1 MADIPSDKQLS
12 ELLGGGESE
21 STSGVDFG
29 YYLHLLLRYIWLFL
43 AIALICAAVGAYMA
57 LRQPEKYTATAV
69 IQVEQQ
75 EQRVLKTE
83 ETVRLES
90 PDFLTTFVAT
100 LTGDSFLVRVAK
112 AANLLND
119 PEFFAPRPEP
129 YTDAEIAD
137 RMRSI
142 VSAEVRK
149 LSTSLTRLID
159 VSVTDTD
166 PKRAELIAGT
176 LVKEFTRQ
184 AIEQRMAA
192 AQVANDFLRDEAEKL
207 KTKLETSEQK
217 LQKYKEEQNAVS
229 LQEDQNITVQKLKEL
244 NAQVGEA
251 KNQRIK
257 LESDLDR
264 LKRIPATDLDQMLQI
279 PSVSGIQQVQA
290 LRAQIV
296 TAEANL
302 AATKK
307 RYLPQHPQTIQATTQ
322 LGELRSALSAT
333 LKNAGE
339 TLNTQYQAAV
349 DAENKLNEALKEQ
362 EQDALDLNK
371 IAIPY
376 NVLQREVDSDRA
388 MYDAINAR
396 LRETNVSLGVE
407 SIPFRI
413 VQEPLAA
420 KMVPRPLL
428 KWLGLGLFIGI
439 ALGAGTIF
447 GLDMLDSSLRY
458 VDQAENFLKLPV
470 LAVVSELE
478 SQRGDKIPSVFPDTS
493 HSQQAEV
500 FRHMRTTLSLL
511 GDEAH
516 RRSFLVTSAIPGEGK
531 TFCAYNAAMA
541 FAAEGQKTVL
551 VDADLRMPAV
561 HRIFSDSEGARR
573 HLGLSDYL
581 GGETEIDRIIM
592 AGPQENLSAICA
604 GGKTSNPGE
613 LLGTDGFVTLMKT
626 LTERFDRVIIDSAPV
641 NAVSDTL
648 RITPLADY
656 VCLVVRAA
664 KTPKKAL
671 ARGKKLIENARGK
684 LAGFI
689 LNRVHLGRD
698 SAYHFYH
705 YAYGHSDTKASRGS
719 KKSSAGGH
727 A

>member
-1 MADIPSDKQLS
+1 
-12 ELLGGGESE
+12 
-21 STSGVDFG
+21 
-29 YYLHLLLRYIWLFL
+29 
-43 AIALICAAVGAYMA
+43 
-57 LRQPEKYTATAV
+57 
-69 IQVEQQ
+69 
-75 EQRVLKTE
+75 
-83 ETVRLES
+83 
-90 PDFLTTFVAT
+90 
-100 LTGDSFLVRVAK
+100 
-112 AANLLND
+112 
-119 PEFFAPRPEP
+119 
-129 YTDAEIAD
+129 
-137 RMRSI
+137 
-142 VSAEVRK
+142 
-149 LSTSLTRLID
+149 
-159 VSVTDTD
+159 
-166 PKRAELIAGT
+166 
-176 LVKEFTRQ
+176 
-184 AIEQRMAA
+184 
-192 AQVANDFLRDEAEKL
+192 
-207 KTKLETSEQK
+207 
-217 LQKYKEEQNAVS
+217 
-229 LQEDQNITVQKLKEL
+229 
-244 NAQVGEA
+244 
-251 KNQRIK
+251 
-257 LESDLDR
+257 
-264 LKRIPATDLDQMLQI
+264 
-279 PSVSGIQQVQA
+279 
-290 LRAQIV
+290 
-296 TAEANL
+296 
-302 AATKK
+302 
-307 RYLPQHPQTIQATTQ
+307 
-322 LGELRSALSAT
+322 
-333 LKNAGE
+333 
-339 TLNTQYQAAV
+339 
-349 DAENKLNEALKEQ
+349 
-362 EQDALDLNK
+362 
-371 IAIPY
+371 
-376 NVLQREVDSDRA
+376 
-388 MYDAINAR
+388 
-396 LRETNVSLGVE
+396 
-407 SIPFRI
+407 
-413 VQEPLAA
+413 
-420 KMVPRPLL
+420 
-428 KWLGLGLFIGI
+428 
-439 ALGAGTIF
+439 
-447 GLDMLDSSLRY
+447 MLDSSLRY

-478 SQRGDKIPSVFPDTS
+478 GQRGDKIPSVFPDTS
-493 HSQQAEV
+493 HSQQAEA
-500 FRHMRTTLSLL
+500 FRHMRTTLSLS

>member
-12 ELLGGGESE
+12 ELLGGGESD
-21 STSGVDFG
+21 SASGFDLG

-43 AIALICAAVGAYMA
+43 AIVLICAAVGAYMA
-57 LRQPEKYTATAV
+57 LRQTEKYTATAV

-75 EQRVLKTE
+75 EQRVLRTE

-90 PDFLTTFVAT
+90 PDFLTTIVAT

-119 PEFFAPRPEP
+119 PEFFEPRPEP
-129 YTDAEIAD
+129 YSDAEIAD
-137 RMRSI
+137 RMRAM
-142 VSAEVRK
+142 VSATVRK
-149 LSTSLTRLID
+149 GTRLID
-159 VSVTDTD
+159 VAATDTSAE
-166 PKRAELIAGT
+166 RAQLIAQT
-176 LVKEFTRQ
+176 VVKEFMRQ
-184 AIEQRMAA
+184 AIEQRVAA

-207 KTKLETSEQK
+207 KTKLETSEEK

-244 NAQVGEA
+244 SAQVGEA

-257 LESDLDR
+257 LESDMDL
-264 LKRIPATDLDQMLQI
+264 LKKIPPTDIDQMLEI
-279 PSVSGIQQVQA
+279 PSVSSIEQVQA
-290 LRAQIV
+290 LRAQVV

-302 AATKK
+302 AATRK
-307 RYLPQHPQTIQATTQ
+307 RYLPQHPQTIQAITQ
-322 LGELRSALSAT
+322 LEQLRSALTDT
-333 LKNAGE
+333 LRNAGNI
-339 TLNTQYQAAV
+339 LNTQYQAAV
-349 DAENKLNEALKEQ
+349 DAETKLTEALKEQ
-362 EQDALDLNK
+362 EKVALDLNK

-396 LRETNVSLGVE
+396 LRETNVSIGVE
-407 SIPFRI
+407 AIPFRI
-413 VQEPLAA
+413 VQEPLSA
-420 KMVPRPLL
+420 KQVPRPLL
-428 KWLGLGLFIGI
+428 KWLGLGLFLGI

-478 SQRGDKIPSVFPDTS
+478 GQRGDKIPSVFPDAS
-493 HSQQAEV
+493 HSQQAEA

-541 FAAEGQKTVL
+541 FAAEGQKTIL
-551 VDADLRMPAV
+551 IDADLRMPAV

-581 GGETEIDRIIM
+581 AGGTEIDRIIM

-671 ARGKKLIENARGK
+671 ARAKKLIESAKGK

-705 YAYGHSDTKASRGS
+705 YAYGQSETKGSRGS

>member
-12 ELLGGGESE
+12 ELLGGGESD
-21 STSGVDFG
+21 SASGFDFG

-43 AIALICAAVGAYMA
+43 AIALICGAVGAYMA
-57 LRQPEKYTATAV
+57 LRQTEKYTATAV

-75 EQRVLKTE
+75 EQRVLRTE

-90 PDFLTTFVAT
+90 PDFLTTIVAT

-119 PEFFAPRPEP
+119 PEFFEPRPEP
-129 YTDAEIAD
+129 YSDAEIAD
-137 RMRSI
+137 RMRAM
-142 VSAEVRK
+142 VLATVRK
-149 LSTSLTRLID
+149 GTRLID
-159 VSVTDTD
+159 VAATDTSAE
-166 PKRAELIAGT
+166 RAQLIAQT
-176 LVKEFTRQ
+176 VVKEFMRQ
-184 AIEQRMAA
+184 AIEQRVAA

-207 KTKLETSEQK
+207 KTKLETSEEK

-244 NAQVGEA
+244 SAQVGEA

-257 LESDLDR
+257 LESDMDL
-264 LKRIPATDLDQMLQI
+264 LKKIPPTDIDQMLEI
-279 PSVSGIQQVQA
+279 PSVSSIQQVQA
-290 LRAQIV
+290 LRAQVV

-302 AATKK
+302 AATQK
-307 RYLPQHPQTIQATTQ
+307 RYLPQHPQTIQAITQ
-322 LGELRSALSAT
+322 LEQLKSALTDT
-333 LKNAGE
+333 LRNAGNI
-339 TLNTQYQAAV
+339 LNTQYQAAV
-349 DAENKLNEALKEQ
+349 DAETKLTEALKEQ
-362 EQDALDLNK
+362 EKVALQLNK

-396 LRETNVSLGVE
+396 LRETNVSIGVE
-407 SIPFRI
+407 AIPFRI

-420 KMVPRPLL
+420 KPVPRPLL
-428 KWLGLGLFIGI
+428 KWLGLGLFLGI

-478 SQRGDKIPSVFPDTS
+478 GQRGDKIPSVFPDAS
-493 HSQQAEV
+493 HSQQAEA

-531 TFCAYNAAMA
+531 TFCAHNAAMA
-541 FAAEGQKTVL
+541 FAAEGQKTIL
-551 VDADLRMPAV
+551 IDADLRMPAV

-581 GGETEIDRIIM
+581 AGGTEIDRIIM

-671 ARGKKLIENARGK
+671 ARAKKLIESAKGK

-705 YAYGHSDTKASRGS
+705 YAYGQSETKGSRGS

>member
-1 MADIPSDKQLS
+1 
-12 ELLGGGESE
+12 
-21 STSGVDFG
+21 
-29 YYLHLLLRYIWLFL
+29 
-43 AIALICAAVGAYMA
+43 
-57 LRQPEKYTATAV
+57 
-69 IQVEQQ
+69 VEQQ
-75 EQRVLKTE
+75 EQRVLRTE

-90 PDFLTTFVAT
+90 PDYLTTIVAT

-119 PEFFAPRPEP
+119 PEFFEPRPDP
-129 YTDAEIAD
+129 YSDAEIAD
-137 RMRSI
+137 RMRAM
-142 VSAEVRK
+142 VSATVRK
-149 LSTSLTRLID
+149 GTRLID
-159 VSVTDTD
+159 VAATDTSAE
-166 PKRAELIAGT
+166 RAQLIAQT
-176 LVKEFTRQ
+176 VVKEFMRQ
-184 AIEQRMAA
+184 AIEQRVAA

-207 KTKLETSEQK
+207 KTKLETSEEK

-244 NAQVGEA
+244 SAQVGEA

-257 LESDLDR
+257 LESDMDL
-264 LKRIPATDLDQMLQI
+264 LKKIPPTDIDQMLQI
-279 PSVSGIQQVQA
+279 PSVSSIEQVQA
-290 LRAQIV
+290 LRAQVV

-302 AATKK
+302 AATQK
-307 RYLPQHPQTIQATTQ
+307 RYLPQHPQTIQAITQ
-322 LGELRSALSAT
+322 LEQLKSALTDT
-333 LKNAGE
+333 LRNAGNI
-339 TLNTQYQAAV
+339 LNTQYQAAV
-349 DAENKLNEALKEQ
+349 DAETKLTEALKEQ
-362 EQDALDLNK
+362 EKVALDLNK

-396 LRETNVSLGVE
+396 LRETNVSIGVE
-407 SIPFRI
+407 AIPFRI

-420 KMVPRPLL
+420 KPVPRPLL
-428 KWLGLGLFIGI
+428 KWLGLGLFLGI

-478 SQRGDKIPSVFPDTS
+478 GQRGDKIPSVFPDAS
-493 HSQQAEV
+493 HSQQAEA

-531 TFCAYNAAMA
+531 TFCAHNAAMA
-541 FAAEGQKTVL
+541 FAAEGQKTIL
-551 VDADLRMPAV
+551 IDADLRMPAV

-581 GGETEIDRIIM
+581 AGGTEIDRIIM

-671 ARGKKLIENARGK
+671 ARAKKLIESAKGK

-705 YAYGHSDTKASRGS
+705 YAYGQSETKGSRGS

>member
-12 ELLGGGESE
+12 ELLGGGESD
-21 STSGVDFG
+21 SASGFDFG

-43 AIALICAAVGAYMA
+43 AIVLICAAVGAYMA

-75 EQRVLKTE
+75 EQRVLRTE

-90 PDFLTTFVAT
+90 PDYLTTIVAT

-119 PEFFAPRPEP
+119 PEFFEPRPDP
-129 YTDAEIAD
+129 YSDAEIAD
-137 RMRSI
+137 RMRAM
-142 VSAEVRK
+142 VSATVRK
-149 LSTSLTRLID
+149 GTRLID
-159 VSVTDTD
+159 VAATDTSAE
-166 PKRAELIAGT
+166 RAQLIAQT
-176 LVKEFTRQ
+176 VVKEFMRQ
-184 AIEQRMAA
+184 AIEQRVAA

-207 KTKLETSEQK
+207 KTKLETSEEK

-244 NAQVGEA
+244 SAQVGEA

-257 LESDLDR
+257 LESDMDL
-264 LKRIPATDLDQMLQI
+264 LKKIPPTDIDQMLQI
-279 PSVSGIQQVQA
+279 PSVSSIEQVQA
-290 LRAQIV
+290 LRAQVV

-302 AATKK
+302 AATQK
-307 RYLPQHPQTIQATTQ
+307 RYLPQHPQTIQAITQ
-322 LGELRSALSAT
+322 LEQLRSALTDT
-333 LKNAGE
+333 LRNAGNI
-339 TLNTQYQAAV
+339 LNTQYQAAV
-349 DAENKLNEALKEQ
+349 DAETKLTEALKEQ
-362 EQDALDLNK
+362 EKVALDLNK

-396 LRETNVSLGVE
+396 LRETNVSIGVE
-407 SIPFRI
+407 AIPFRI

-420 KMVPRPLL
+420 KPVPRPLL
-428 KWLGLGLFIGI
+428 KWLGLGLFLGI

-478 SQRGDKIPSVFPDTS
+478 GQRGDKIPSVFPDAS
-493 HSQQAEV
+493 HSQQAEA

-541 FAAEGQKTVL
+541 FAAEGQKTIL
-551 VDADLRMPAV
+551 IDADLRMPAV

-581 GGETEIDRIIM
+581 AGGTEIDRIIM

-671 ARGKKLIENARGK
+671 ARAKKLIESAKGK

-705 YAYGHSDTKASRGS
+705 YAYGQSETKGSRGS

>member
-12 ELLGGGESE
+12 ELLGGGESD
-21 STSGVDFG
+21 SASGFDFG
-29 YYLHLLLRYIWLFL
+29 YYLHLLLRYLWLFL
-43 AIALICAAVGAYMA
+43 AIVLICAAVGAYMA

-75 EQRVLKTE
+75 EQRVLRTE
-83 ETVRLES
+83 ETVHLES
-90 PDFLTTFVAT
+90 PDYLTTIVAT

-119 PEFFAPRPEP
+119 PEFFEPRPDP
-129 YTDAEIAD
+129 YSDAEIAD
-137 RMRSI
+137 RMRAM
-142 VSAEVRK
+142 VSATVRK
-149 LSTSLTRLID
+149 GTRLID
-159 VSVTDTD
+159 VAATDTSAE
-166 PKRAELIAGT
+166 RAQLIAQT
-176 LVKEFTRQ
+176 VVKEFMRQ
-184 AIEQRMAA
+184 AIEQRVAA

-207 KTKLETSEQK
+207 KTKLETSEEK

-244 NAQVGEA
+244 SAQVGEA

-257 LESDLDR
+257 LESDMDL
-264 LKRIPATDLDQMLQI
+264 LKKIPPTDIDQMLQI
-279 PSVSGIQQVQA
+279 PSVSSIEQVQA
-290 LRAQIV
+290 LRAQVV

-302 AATKK
+302 AATQK
-307 RYLPQHPQTIQATTQ
+307 RYLPQHPQTIQAITQ
-322 LGELRSALSAT
+322 LEQLKSALTDT
-333 LKNAGE
+333 LRNAGNI
-339 TLNTQYQAAV
+339 LNTQYQAAV
-349 DAENKLNEALKEQ
+349 DAETKLTEALKEQ
-362 EQDALDLNK
+362 EKVALDLNK

-396 LRETNVSLGVE
+396 LRETNVSIGVE
-407 SIPFRI
+407 AIPFRI

-420 KMVPRPLL
+420 KPVPRPLL
-428 KWLGLGLFIGI
+428 KWLGLGLFLGI

-478 SQRGDKIPSVFPDTS
+478 GQRGDKIPSVFPDAS
-493 HSQQAEV
+493 HSQQAEA

-531 TFCAYNAAMA
+531 TFCAHNAAMA
-541 FAAEGQKTVL
+541 FAAEGQKTIL
-551 VDADLRMPAV
+551 IDADLRMPAV

-581 GGETEIDRIIM
+581 AGGTEIDRIIM

-671 ARGKKLIENARGK
+671 ARAKKLIESAKGK

-705 YAYGHSDTKASRGS
+705 YAYGQSETKGSRGS

>member
-257 LESDLDR
+257 LESDMDL

-279 PSVSGIQQVQA
+279 PSVSAIEQVQA
-290 LRAQIV
+290 LRAQIN

-307 RYLPQHPQTIQATTQ
+307 RYLPQHPQTIQATSQ
-322 LGELRSALSAT
+322 LEQLKSALSAT

-339 TLNTQYQAAV
+339 IVNTQYQAAV

-362 EQDALDLNK
+362 EQNALDLNK

-388 MYDAINAR
+388 MYDA
-396 LRETNVSLGVE
+396 
-407 SIPFRI
+407 
-413 VQEPLAA
+413 
-420 KMVPRPLL
+420 
-428 KWLGLGLFIGI
+428 
-439 ALGAGTIF
+439 
-447 GLDMLDSSLRY
+447 
-458 VDQAENFLKLPV
+458 
-470 LAVVSELE
+470 
-478 SQRGDKIPSVFPDTS
+478 
-493 HSQQAEV
+493 
-500 FRHMRTTLSLL
+500 
-511 GDEAH
+511 
-516 RRSFLVTSAIPGEGK
+516 
-531 TFCAYNAAMA
+531 
-541 FAAEGQKTVL
+541 
-551 VDADLRMPAV
+551 
-561 HRIFSDSEGARR
+561 
-573 HLGLSDYL
+573 
-581 GGETEIDRIIM
+581 
-592 AGPQENLSAICA
+592 
-604 GGKTSNPGE
+604 
-613 LLGTDGFVTLMKT
+613 
-626 LTERFDRVIIDSAPV
+626 
-641 NAVSDTL
+641 
-648 RITPLADY
+648 
-656 VCLVVRAA
+656 
-664 KTPKKAL
+664 
-671 ARGKKLIENARGK
+671 
-684 LAGFI
+684 
-689 LNRVHLGRD
+689 
-698 SAYHFYH
+698 
-705 YAYGHSDTKASRGS
+705 
-719 KKSSAGGH
+719 
-727 A
+727 

>member
-149 LSTSLTRLID
+149 VSTSLTRLID

-322 LGELRSALSAT
+322 LEELRSALSAT

-493 HSQQAEV
+493 HSQQAEA

-581 GGETEIDRIIM
+581 GEKRKSIGSSWPDRRRTSRR
-592 AGPQENLSAICA
+592 SAQAEKPAIQA
-604 GGKTSNPGE
+604 S
-613 LLGTDGFVTLMKT
+613 
-626 LTERFDRVIIDSAPV
+626 S
-641 NAVSDTL
+641 
-648 RITPLADY
+648 
-656 VCLVVRAA
+656 
-664 KTPKKAL
+664 
-671 ARGKKLIENARGK
+671 
-684 LAGFI
+684 
-689 LNRVHLGRD
+689 LGRTAL
-698 SAYHFYH
+698 SL
-705 YAYGHSDTKASRGS
+705 
-719 KKSSAGGH
+719 
-727 A
+727 

>member
-12 ELLGGGESE
+12 ELLGGGESD
-21 STSGVDFG
+21 SASGFDLG

-43 AIALICAAVGAYMA
+43 AIVLICAAVGAYMA
-57 LRQPEKYTATAV
+57 LRQTEKYTATAV

-75 EQRVLKTE
+75 EQRVLRTE

-90 PDFLTTFVAT
+90 PDFLTTIVAT

-119 PEFFAPRPEP
+119 PEFFEPRPEP
-129 YTDAEIAD
+129 YSDAEIAD
-137 RMRSI
+137 RMRAM
-142 VSAEVRK
+142 VSATVRK
-149 LSTSLTRLID
+149 GTRLID
-159 VSVTDTD
+159 VAATDTSAE
-166 PKRAELIAGT
+166 RAQLIAQT
-176 LVKEFTRQ
+176 VVKEFMRQ
-184 AIEQRMAA
+184 AIEQRVAA

-207 KTKLETSEQK
+207 KTKLETSEEK

-244 NAQVGEA
+244 SAQVGEA

-257 LESDLDR
+257 LESDMDL
-264 LKRIPATDLDQMLQI
+264 LKKIPPTDIDQMLQI
-279 PSVSGIQQVQA
+279 PSVSSIEQVQA
-290 LRAQIV
+290 LRAQVV

-302 AATKK
+302 AATQK
-307 RYLPQHPQTIQATTQ
+307 RYLPQHPQTIQAITQ
-322 LGELRSALSAT
+322 LEQLRSALTDT
-333 LKNAGE
+333 LRNAGNI
-339 TLNTQYQAAV
+339 LNTQYQAAV
-349 DAENKLNEALKEQ
+349 DAETKLTEALKEQ
-362 EQDALDLNK
+362 EKLALELNK

-396 LRETNVSLGVE
+396 LRETNVSIGVE
-407 SIPFRI
+407 AIPFRI

-420 KMVPRPLL
+420 KPVPRPLL
-428 KWLGLGLFIGI
+428 KWLGLGLFLGI

-478 SQRGDKIPSVFPDTS
+478 GQRGDKIPSVFPDAS
-493 HSQQAEV
+493 HSQQAEA

-541 FAAEGQKTVL
+541 FAAEGQKTIL
-551 VDADLRMPAV
+551 IDADLRMPAV

-581 GGETEIDRIIM
+581 AGGTEIDRIIM

-671 ARGKKLIENARGK
+671 ARAKKLIESAKGK

-705 YAYGHSDTKASRGS
+705 YAYGQSETKGSRGS